1 MNFYITLTRNCNL
14 QCSYCYGKSCQ
25 DFGSDFGGLE
35 IDYSVPTSISYELS
49 DLTRF
54 IEKDPHATIIFYGG
68 EPLLE
73 HRKITELMDRT
84 TADRYILQTNGL
96 LLDRLG
102 SEYTKRLDTVLISID
117 GSEQTTDRNRGE
129 GVYRTIVRNLKA
141 LQGSGFEGEIIA
153 RMTVPAGT
161 EIDREVDWLISNR
174 DYPFKSIHWQLDAM
188 FWQSDFDSDQFRSW
202 SVEVYDRGVDRL
214 VQSWVERMEKS
225 GEVLKIYPFISV
237 MESLLLNQR
246 SKLRCGA
253 GWNTFNIQTDGKIT
267 PCPVM
272 AGIRNYYLGDI
283 WTTDPKD
290 LADSIFVGR
299 PCTECDILHICG
311 GRCLYANVTR
321 LWGDEGYRLVC
332 DTVSNLVNSLRRV
345 EPEVRRLLRRG
356 RISPSDF
363 KHGRYNSC
371 EVIP

>member
-1 MNFYITLTRNCNL
+1 LNFYVTLTRNCNL
-14 QCSYCYGKSCQ
+14 QCSYCYGKSCR
-25 DFGSDFGGLE
+25 DFGSDFGDLE

-49 DLTRF
+49 DLVHF
-54 IEKDPHATIIFYGG
+54 IEKDSHATIIFYGG

-73 HRKITELMDRT
+73 RSKITELMDRT
-84 TADRYILQTNGL
+84 SVDRYILQTNGL
-96 LLDRLG
+96 LLDKLG
-102 SEYTKRLDTVLISID
+102 SEYTKRLDTVLVSID

-129 GVYRTIVRNLKA
+129 GVYRTVARNLRI

-153 RMTVPAGT
+153 RMTVPVGT
-161 EIDREVDWLISNR
+161 MVDREVDWLISNR

-188 FWQSDFDSDQFRSW
+188 FWQNDFDSDQFRSW
-202 SVEVYDRGVDRL
+202 SVEVYNRGVDRL
-214 VQSWVERMEKS
+214 VRSWVERMVKS
-225 GEVLKIYPFISV
+225 GEVLKLYPFISV

-253 GWNTFNIQTDGKIT
+253 GWNTFNIQTDGTIT

-283 WTTDPKD
+283 WATDPTG
-290 LADSIFVGR
+290 LADSILVGR

-332 DTVSNLVNSLRRV
+332 NTVSNLVNSLRRV
-345 EPEVRRLLRRG
+345 EPEVRQLLRRG
-356 RISPSDF
+356 GISSSDF
-363 KHGRYNSC
+363 EHGRYNSC